1 MQKTG
6 GIMAVRKTKAGLN
19 LKRWFKEKWQ
29 TQSGDKDTGGERKTF
44 RPTVRVSSETPTTW
58 SELTPEEK
66 EKASKEKKEK
76 GRVSRFRIKKK
87 PKK

>member
-6 GIMAVRKTKAGLN
+6 GMAVRKTKAGLN

-29 TQSGDKDTGGERKTF
+29 TKSGEKDTGGERKTF
-44 RPTVRVSSETPTTW
+44 RPSVRVSSETPTTW
-58 SELTPEEK
+58 GELSPSEE
-66 EKASKEKKEK
+66 ARAAKEKKEK
-76 GRVSRFRIKKK
+76 GRVSRFKLKKK